1 MEKITESVAIGSD
14 HAGIDTKKFII
25 DLLDQHNIVYED
37 VGSFDPNVSDDYP
50 IYAKKVSDIVIEK
63 GIKGI
68 LVCGSGTGMAIAA
81 NKVNGIRA
89 SFSFDEYSARMARH
103 DNDANVLTLRG
114 REFPTSEIKII
125 VETWLSTPFSGIER
139 HKHRIEEVH
148 QMEVDAREGNG

>member
-1 MEKITESVAIGSD
+1 MKQFEKSVVIGSD
-14 HAGIDTKKFII
+14 HAGIDTKEFIKN
-25 DLLDQHNIVYED
+25 LLDQHKITYED
-37 VGSFDPNVSDDYP
+37 VGSFDPNSSDDYP
-50 IYAKKVSDIVIEK
+50 VFAKKACDIVMKK

-148 QMEVDAREGNG
+148 QIEEEQKEKE

>member
-1 MEKITESVAIGSD
+1 
-14 HAGIDTKKFII
+14 
-25 DLLDQHNIVYED
+25 
-37 VGSFDPNVSDDYP
+37 
-50 IYAKKVSDIVIEK
+50 
-63 GIKGI
+63 
-68 LVCGSGTGMAIAA
+68 MAIAA